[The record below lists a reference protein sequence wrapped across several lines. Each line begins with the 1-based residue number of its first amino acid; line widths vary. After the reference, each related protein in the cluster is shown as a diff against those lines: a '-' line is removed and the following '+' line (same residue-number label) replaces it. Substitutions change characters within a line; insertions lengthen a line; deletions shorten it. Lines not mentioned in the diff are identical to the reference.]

1 MSSRQRLAGSPLRL
15 VSGRDPV
22 SARFGDQLIAVLP
35 RLRRFAR
42 GLSGSVADADDLVQA
57 ACERALARQ
66 HQFQEGTRFDSWMF
80 RIVQTIWI
88 DQIRSRDVRK
98 EDGDIAEDRLG
109 SDEPVR
115 RVEARLALAEVRRA
129 LDRLPPDQ
137 RAALLLV
144 TVEGLSYKEAA
155 EVVHV
160 PVGTI
165 MSRLSRA
172 RIALQLQLEAGR
184 GGAGVRAMQQR
195 SDDRLIAYLDGELEV
210 AQRREVEAWL
220 DADPA
225 ARRRMAA
232 LAESANLLRLAF
244 DEAIREPVPD
254 RLVAAA
260 RGETARTASG
270 RPRFSRSVA
279 GWARRSWPR
288 EFGGSGCRSPP
299 PCSVSSSAAG
309 LPISEPVGSR

>member
-1 MSSRQRLAGSPLRL
+1 VQLVLGGSP
-15 VSGRDPV
+15 VSD
-22 SARFGDQLIAVLP
+22 RFGDQLIAVLP

-42 GLSGSVADADDLVQA
+42 GLAGSVADADDLVQA

-88 DQIRSRDVRK
+88 DQVRSRDVRK

-115 RVEARLALAEVRRA
+115 RVEARLALDEVRRA
-129 LDRLPPDQ
+129 LDRLPSDQ

-155 EVVHV
+155 EVARV

-172 RIALQLQLEAGR
+172 RIALQLQLDAGR
-184 GGAGVRAMQQR
+184 EMRR
-195 SDDRLIAYLDGELEV
+195 STKD
-210 AQRREVEAWL
+210 
-220 DADPA
+220 
-225 ARRRMAA
+225 
-232 LAESANLLRLAF
+232 
-244 DEAIREPVPD
+244 
-254 RLVAAA
+254 AAA
-260 RGETARTASG
+260 QS
-270 RPRFSRSVA
+270 
-279 GWARRSWPR
+279 
-288 EFGGSGCRSPP
+288 
-299 PCSVSSSAAG
+299 
-309 LPISEPVGSR
+309 